1 MVDHFLLRASS
12 TSAGWTGAV
21 SCELVIVAA
30 SLGAL
35 YVNNRISWIPSRLVT
50 YALILTINGAI
61 NVYFWL
67 DAENS
72 LVQVK
77 FLYAIAFT
85 HIMGQSAFLAV
96 SLICGLSAVG
106 FLKARTLVVQAEGA
120 AVGNESE
127 ARLQILWLVYAVTFY
142 VLLWTFYSYSDEIMK
157 KLGYL
162 QDHRAQRELMQ
173 LHRI

>member
-1 MVDHFLLRASS
+1 MADHFLLRASS

-21 SCELVIVAA
+21 SCEFVIVAA
-30 SLGAL
+30 SLGGL
-35 YVNNRISWIPSRLVT
+35 YVNNRISWIPSRWVT

-85 HIMGQSAFLAV
+85 HIMGQQAFLVV
-96 SLICGLSAVG
+96 SLICILSAAG
-106 FLKARTLVVQAEGA
+106 FLNARILVIQAVGA
-120 AVGNESE
+120 AENNETE
-127 ARLQILWLVYAVTFY
+127 ARL
-142 VLLWTFYSYSDEIMK
+142 
-157 KLGYL
+157 
-162 QDHRAQRELMQ
+162 
-173 LHRI
+173 